1 MDPWFSRERRQ
12 RRRVGPGLP
21 AGHGYGVSLLPRLA
35 VARELEEGELVALQ
49 LAGSLRPVSIVAQC
63 HPRLGLAESSLRAL
77 LDLARRADPL
87 AGMPHRLPPG
97 SP

>member
-1 MDPWFSRERRQ
+1 MDLVFQPGTGTGSRSCR
-12 RRRVGPGLP
+12 GW
-21 AGHGYGVSLLPRLA
+21 RLA
-35 VARELEEGELVALQ
+35 VARELEEGELVALR
-49 LAGSLRPVSIVAQC
+49 LAGSLRPVSIVAQW